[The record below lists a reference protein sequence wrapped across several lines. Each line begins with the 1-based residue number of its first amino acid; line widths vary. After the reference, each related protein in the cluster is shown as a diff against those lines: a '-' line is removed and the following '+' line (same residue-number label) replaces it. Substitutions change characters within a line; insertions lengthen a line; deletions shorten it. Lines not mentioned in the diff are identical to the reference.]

1 MNDNASDLNNPD
13 QKKNLGKK
21 IIPDTT
27 LPYEDP
33 AVVNPEELASFPK
46 GSKITDAKEVEL
58 ERKSHLVNKRSPL
71 REGRNITR
79 TDDSPE

>member
-1 MNDNASDLNNPD
+1 MNDNSKDLND
-13 QKKNLGKK
+13 QNKKENTAKK
-21 IIPDTT
+21 ITPDTS

-46 GSKITDAKEVEL
+46 GAKITDAKEVEL
-58 ERKSHLVNKRSPL
+58 ERKSHLVNKRSSL
-71 REGRNITR
+71 REGHNITR

>member
-1 MNDNASDLNNPD
+1 MNENLNDQNNAD
-13 QKKNLGKK
+13 KKENIVKK
-21 IIPDTT
+21 VIPDTS
-27 LPYEDP
+27 LPYDDP
-33 AVVNPEELASFPK
+33 AIVNPEELASFPK

>member
-1 MNDNASDLNNPD
+1 MNENVND
-13 QKKNLGKK
+13 QNKKENTTKK
-21 IIPDTT
+21 IVPDTS

-46 GSKITDAKEVEL
+46 EAEITDAKEVEY
-58 ERKSHLVNKRSPL
+58 ERKSHLVNRRSPL

>member
-1 MNDNASDLNNPD
+1 MNDNANDLNKRENNT
-13 QKKNLGKK
+13 KKTT
-21 IIPDTT
+21 PDTS
-27 LPYEDP
+27 LPYDDP

>member
-1 MNDNASDLNNPD
+1 MNDNANDLNKRENNT
-13 QKKNLGKK
+13 KKTT
-21 IIPDTT
+21 PDTS
-27 LPYEDP
+27 LPYDDP
-33 AVVNPEELASFPK
+33 AVINPEELASFPK

>member
-1 MNDNASDLNNPD
+1 MNDNAND
-13 QKKNLGKK
+13 QNKNKK
-21 IIPDTT
+21 IVPDTS
-27 LPYEDP
+27 LPYDDP

-46 GSKITDAKEVEL
+46 KADIADAKEVEK

>member
-1 MNDNASDLNNPD
+1 MNDNANDLN
-13 QKKNLGKK
+13 KKENNTKK
-21 IIPDTT
+21 ITPDTS
-27 LPYEDP
+27 LPYDDP

>member
-1 MNDNASDLNNPD
+1 MNDNVNGQNNPD
-13 QKKNLGKK
+13 KKENTVKK
-21 IIPDTT
+21 IIPDTS